1 MSRKNFCSINF
12 MDWQDEGP
20 FFILYQNICFI
31 FRRLLRVTLN
41 WFMQMVTGKTE
52 LERILIW
59 RTNNRGQITAELEK
73 LIDEGEFS
81 IMPMFWEAEQEDKL
95 ATDLIKKCCSQVDN
109 EQFNEMKDVLKRS
122 LSQIRG
128 YRQLRDHVENMC
140 KEKYDRENE
149 IHEKRLLKLWELL
162 MPMENLEA
170 RMTNQWQKIGF
181 QGHDPATDFRGMG
194 ILSLEQLI
202 FLAQY
207 DVAHAQSILSHSN
220 HPLYGF
226 PMAVTGINLTALIRQ
241 LLQVNALK
249 MHFYNTISGTPTIDN
264 FHHVFCQVF
273 KLFCAFWTRK
283 KPELVYF
290 NKVKDDFEAQLMVHL
305 HSEEAN
311 LDKLDIRSFE

>member
-1 MSRKNFCSINF
+1 

-20 FFILYQNICFI
+20 IFNLYQNICFI
-31 FRRLLRVTLN
+31 FRRLLRITLN
-41 WFMQMVTGKTE
+41 WFMLMVTGKTK

-59 RTNNRGQITAELEK
+59 KTNSRGRITAELEK
-73 LIDEGEFS
+73 LIDEGELPV
-81 IMPMFWEAEQEDKL
+81 MPKFWEAGQEDKL
-95 ATDLIKKCCSQVDN
+95 AIDIINKCCSKVDN
-109 EQFNEMKDVLKRS
+109 EQFSEMKDVLKRS

-128 YRQLRDHVENMC
+128 YRELRDHVERMC
-140 KEKYDRENE
+140 KERYDRENE

-226 PMAVTGINLTALIRQ
+226 PMAVTGINLTALVRQ

-273 KLFCAFWTRK
+273 KLFCAFWTRR
-283 KPELVYF
+283 KPEVVYF
-290 NKVKDDFEAQLMVHL
+290 NKIKDDFETQLMVHL
-305 HSEEAN
+305 NSEEAN